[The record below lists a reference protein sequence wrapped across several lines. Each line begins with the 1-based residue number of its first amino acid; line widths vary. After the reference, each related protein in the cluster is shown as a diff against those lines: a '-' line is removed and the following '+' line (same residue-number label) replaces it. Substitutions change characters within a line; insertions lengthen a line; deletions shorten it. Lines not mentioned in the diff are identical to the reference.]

1 MANRHRFGGAQ
12 RQCICIPLRGLSCA
26 IIRSVNVYI
35 SHQFTVAGEGFHS
48 LCSGFMHIRRFKNH
62 TFMNAWPNRS
72 VERTWNVEIAVSL
85 GFRDCPDQG
94 AIITRVLH
102 KKSAP
107 NLLQSTRG
115 QLTMLDIISAA
126 LEHAL
131 SQTIPCVYIW
141 STKLLGHSII
151 LLRNDDCAVAVA
163 SRCGVM
169 LSATCLL
176 LPGIFSSLRDYS
188 TERIITHLRRN
199 S

>member
-107 NLLQSTRG
+107 SLLQSTRG
-115 QLTMLDIISAA
+115 QLTVLDIISAA

-131 SQTIPCVYIW
+131 SQTIPGVIYGQQNC
-141 STKLLGHSII
+141 SAI
-151 LLRNDDCAVAVA
+151 LSFSFAMMTV
-163 SRCGVM
+163 
-169 LSATCLL
+169 LL
-176 LPGIFSSLRDYS
+176 LLLAAVVSCYLLLVCCCLVYS
-188 TERIITHLRRN
+188 VVSVIIQL
-199 S
+199 SVS